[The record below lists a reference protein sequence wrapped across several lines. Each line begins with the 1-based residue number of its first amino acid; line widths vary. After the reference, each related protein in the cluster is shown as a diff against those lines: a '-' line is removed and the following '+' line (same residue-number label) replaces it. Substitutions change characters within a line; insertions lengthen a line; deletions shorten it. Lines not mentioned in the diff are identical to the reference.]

1 MSLSRKDCYVG
12 MKVDLS
18 NTGLVYAGAKPKL
31 GQKLP
36 LVTGKI
42 VKLPK
47 SRNVYLE
54 TLCDVRRTRGR
65 KIYKK
70 GELWRFNP
78 SQLMALTTPAE
89 PEPLKSDAPED
100 PDARIAEVMALLDN
114 CTDGVEEFVYLRE
127 LHRLLKAKQ

>member
-31 GQKLP
+31 P

-47 SRNVYLE
+47 SKNVYVE

-78 SQLMALTTPAE
+78 SQLMALPTPAE

>member
-31 GQKLP
+31 GQLP

-47 SRNVYLE
+47 SKNVYVE

-78 SQLMALTTPAE
+78 SQLMALPTPAE

-127 LHRLLKAKQ
+127 IHRLLKAKQ

>member
-31 GQKLP
+31 GQLP

-47 SRNVYLE
+47 SKNVYVE

-78 SQLMALTTPAE
+78 SQLMALPTPAE